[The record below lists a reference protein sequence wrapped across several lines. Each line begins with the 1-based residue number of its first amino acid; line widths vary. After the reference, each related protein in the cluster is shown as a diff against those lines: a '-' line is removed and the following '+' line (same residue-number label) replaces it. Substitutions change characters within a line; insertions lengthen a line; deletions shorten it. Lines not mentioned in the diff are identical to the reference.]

1 MALTKATDKI
11 IANADGNL
19 NLSGIVTASSFSGP
33 LVPSGDFNVGS
44 NIKLGTASGI
54 VTATTINATTGTF
67 SGNLG
72 VGGVLTY
79 EDVSNID
86 SVGVVTARSGI
97 KIGPTA
103 GVAGTFFADGSY
115 VTAGIITATSFSGSG
130 ANLTSLPAQATLS
143 NNGNDRIIT
152 GGSGVNLNGEAN
164 LTFAN
169 SGSDP
174 ILTVTN
180 SGHAQ
185 LTLTSTSGSD
195 HCGVNFGDSSDHN
208 AGMIQYTNNGDYMVF
223 HTAGSERLRIRSDG
237 KLGINTTTTNDSSE
251 LLCLMGPSGDNA
263 TIGIKC
269 NSTTHA
275 GILSF
280 HDTAGTFRGRVQYSH
295 NTDHMQFN
303 TAGSERLRIGSSGQI
318 GVAGANFGT
327 ARQTI
332 VSGGASGA
340 VSWSSN
346 PFLLDM
352 DSLGDIDYDGV
363 FLRYRETADV
373 TGNGLVYLGLC
384 KSTTNCTPGRIGI
397 PVGFIPGVTYNSH
410 FRVDKVGITPWPD
423 GSGHRYEFYAII
435 SDWASTGKLGIF
447 YLTNSTN

>member
-1 MALTKATDKI
+1 MLIGTTDDAI
-11 IANADGNL
+11 
-19 NLSGIVTASSFSGP
+19 
-33 LVPSGDFNVGS
+33 
-44 NIKLGTASGI
+44 
-54 VTATTINATTGTF
+54 
-67 SGNLG
+67 
-72 VGGVLTY
+72 Y
-79 EDVSNID
+79 
-86 SVGVVTARSGI
+86 
-97 KIGPTA
+97 
-103 GVAGTFFADGSY
+103 
-115 VTAGIITATSFSGSG
+115 
-130 ANLTSLPAQATLS
+130 
-143 NNGNDRIIT
+143 
-152 GGSGVNLNGEAN
+152 
-164 LTFAN
+164 
-169 SGSDP
+169 
-174 ILTVTN
+174 
-180 SGHAQ
+180 
-185 LTLTSTSGSD
+185 
-195 HCGVNFGDSSDHN
+195 GDSSGEGIVLRSGECIDINRTGDSMLNLNRLGSDGPIMNFRRDGSVKAALGTRSN
-208 AGMIQYTNNGDYMVF
+208 AFCIDVN
-223 HTAGSERLRIRSDG
+223 GSERLRIRSDG

-423 GSGHRYEFYAII
+423 GGGHRYEFYVII
-435 SDWASTGKLGIF
+435 SDWVSTGKLGIF